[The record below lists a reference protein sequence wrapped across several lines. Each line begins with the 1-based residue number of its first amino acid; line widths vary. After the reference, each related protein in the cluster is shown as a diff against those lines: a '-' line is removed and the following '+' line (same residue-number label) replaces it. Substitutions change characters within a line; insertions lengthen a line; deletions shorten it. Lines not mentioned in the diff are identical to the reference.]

1 MDFLYGLRSG
11 HRSKNKDLHN
21 SVLSYENTG
30 EIHEH
35 LIYYLIVDSTVVKL
49 HAFIFNAKLRCSN
62 VTEKK
67 HGRIELYMQTLVM
80 YICIQDRDSRVANSR
95 SSNSNYDD
103 SARTD
108 LDSV

>member
-1 MDFLYGLRSG
+1 M
-11 HRSKNKDLHN
+11 
-21 SVLSYENTG
+21 LSYENIG
-30 EIHEH
+30 KIHEH

-49 HAFIFNAKLRCSN
+49 HAFIFHAKLRCSN

-67 HGRIELYMQTLVM
+67 HGRIELYMQTLVT